1 MAAYTAI
8 AEVSQTLLSLLR
20 QGVDSRDDVVS
31 LDAETIA
38 LVDPEDVSIDD
49 QTRLSLSLYHLEENA
64 AMKNSQPRHPTDP
77 NVKEHSPL
85 GLDLYYLLTAHRGGS
100 EESTAQTLEQQRVV
114 GLAAQTLH
122 DNAIISGEQLAGG
135 LEADGPL
142 TISLVDESLT
152 ERMNRVSSTPEATFQ
167 PSALYQVSTVVIDS
181 QQRET
186 VPSVTERDTAVG
198 RHPDS

>member
-20 QGVDSRDDVVS
+20 QEVDSRDDVVS

-38 LVDPEDVSIDD
+38 LVDPEDVSVDD
-49 QTRLSLSLYHLEENA
+49 QTRLSVSLYHLEENA

-77 NVKEHSPL
+77 NVKEGSPL

-100 EESTAQTLEQQRVV
+100 DESTAQTLEQQRVL

-122 DNAIISGEQLAGG
+122 DNAIVSGEQLAGG
-135 LEADGPL
+135 LKADGPL

-152 ERMNRVSSTPEATFQ
+152 ERTNRVSATPESTFQ

-198 RHPDS
+198 RHDS

>member
-20 QGVDSRDDVVS
+20 QEVDSRDDVVS

-38 LVDPEDVSIDD
+38 LVDPEDVSVDD
-49 QTRLSLSLYHLEENA
+49 QTRLSVSLYHLEENA

-77 NVKEHSPL
+77 NVKEGSPL

-100 EESTAQTLEQQRVV
+100 DESTAQTLEQQRVL

-122 DNAIISGEQLAGG
+122 DNAIVSGEQLAGG
-135 LEADGPL
+135 LKADGPL

-152 ERMNRVSSTPEATFQ
+152 ERTNRVSATPESTFQ
-167 PSALYQVSTVVIDS
+167 PSALYQVSTAVVDS
-181 QQRET
+181 QQHET

-198 RHPDS
+198 RHDS

>member
-20 QGVDSRDDVVS
+20 QAVDSREDVVS

-38 LVDPEDVSIDD
+38 LVDPEEVHVDD
-49 QTRLSLSLYHLEENA
+49 QTRLSVSLYHLEENA

-77 NVKEHSPL
+77 NVKEGSPL

-100 EESTAQTLEQQRVV
+100 EESTAQTLEQQRVI

-122 DNAIISGEQLAGG
+122 DNAIVSDEQLAGG
-135 LEADGPL
+135 LKSEGPL
-142 TISLVDESLT
+142 TISLVDESLN
-152 ERMNRVSSTPEATFQ
+152 ERTNRVSATPESTFQ
-167 PSALYQVSTVVIDS
+167 PSALYQVSTAVIDS
-181 QQRET
+181 QQHET